1 MLVELATGALVVVLL
16 PATVDA
22 AVLVVDVVVV
32 VLGAA
37 VDEVLDV
44 VVG

>member
-1 MLVELATGALVVVLL
+1 MLVELATGALAVVLL

-32 VLGAA
+32 VLGTA

>member
-1 MLVELATGALVVVLL
+1 MGFCDTLVVVLL